1 MSNMSRR
8 EQKEFQAGLEQAAT
22 EAARLRE
29 LMVAVWD
36 AIDTPYGDRIG
47 QAKFLALLQLLGP
60 VNYPTLVEKFI
71 REKRSEL

>member
-1 MSNMSRR
+1 
-8 EQKEFQAGLEQAAT
+8 
-22 EAARLRE
+22 
-29 LMVAVWD
+29 MVAVWD